1 MVFNLRW
8 EMLTVLFG
16 TLVSVRQVLTCRMSL
31 SSLGAVSI
39 VIIAQAIKIP
49 HENAGKHL
57 TGCLVFTVFV
67 TLWSE

>member
-49 HENAGKHL
+49 HENAGEHL

-67 TLWSE
+67 TLRSE